1 MSIWSRK
8 SIDVLVADAE
18 RTPSD
23 TPCLRRTLGTWNLT
37 SIGIGSTIGAGI
49 FVLTGTAAAD
59 YAGPAVAISF
69 VLAAIA
75 CLCAA
80 LCYAEL
86 ASMIPVA
93 GSAYTY
99 AYATMGELVAWVIGW
114 CLVLEYLIS
123 VSTIAVG
130 WSGYFTAF
138 LSENGVHIPAALA
151 QAPLTKDGDGN
162 WILHAG
168 INLPAVAVVLALTA
182 ALSTG
187 IRESAFVNNVM
198 VVVKLVVILLVI
210 GFGAAYVDTG
220 NWQPF
225 VPENTG
231 QSGQFGWSGV
241 LRAAGLV
248 FFAYIGFD
256 TVSTSAQEARDP
268 RRTVPLGLI
277 FTLVICTVLYIAMSL
292 VMTGIAPYTSLS
304 VPHPMFVAV
313 DRVGPAL
320 AWLKP
325 VVTLGAIVG
334 LASAILVTLYGQIRI
349 FYSMSR
355 DGMLWPLFSRLHPRH
370 CVPVSGTWVCGILA
384 ALIGGVFPID
394 ILGELV
400 SIGTLL
406 AFAMVCAGV
415 IVLRKTK
422 PDMPRVFRVPLGIPV
437 AIFGVLTCV
446 ALMLTLPWETWLRLI
461 VWMAIGFAIY
471 FGYGY
476 KHSQLR
482 ATDTPPGQDPRTA

>member
-8 SIDVLVADAE
+8 SIDVLLADAE
-18 RTPSD
+18 RAPHPGGPT
-23 TPCLRRTLGTWNLT
+23 LRRTLGTWNLT

-49 FVLTGTAAAD
+49 FVLTGQAAAD

-69 VLAAIA
+69 MLAAVA

-86 ASMIPVA
+86 ASMIPVS

-99 AYATMGELVAWVIGW
+99 AYATMGEIVAWIIGW
-114 CLVLEYLIS
+114 NLVLEYLLS
-123 VSTIAVG
+123 VSTVAVG

-138 LSENGVHIPAALA
+138 LDEQGLHIPAAFTSP
-151 QAPLTKDGDGN
+151 PLVRDETGH
-162 WILHAG
+162 WVLHSG
-168 INLPAVAVVLALTA
+168 LLNFPAVVIVLLSTA
-182 ALSTG
+182 ALSVG
-187 IRESAFVNNVM
+187 IRESALVNNIM
-198 VVVKLVVILLVI
+198 VLVKLLVILLVI
-210 GFGAAYVDTG
+210 GFGVAYIDTA
-220 NWQPF
+220 NWEPF

-231 QSGQFGWSGV
+231 KAGQFGWTGV

-256 TVSTSAQEARDP
+256 TVSTSAQEAHNP

-277 FTLVICTVLYIAMSL
+277 FTLIICTVLYVAMSL
-292 VMTGIAPYTSLS
+292 VMTGLAPYTSLS
-304 VPHPMFVAV
+304 VPHPVFVAV
-313 DRVGPAL
+313 DHAGPAL

-325 VVTLGAIVG
+325 VVTIGAMVG

-349 FYSMSR
+349 FYSMGR
-355 DGMLWPLFSRLHPRH
+355 DGIIPPAFSRLHPRF
-370 CVPVSGTWVCGILA
+370 CIPLRGTWYCGIA
-384 ALIGGVFPID
+384 AAIIAGIFPIEV
-394 ILGELV
+394 LGELV

-415 IVLRKTK
+415 VVLRKTR
-422 PDMPRVFRVPLGIPV
+422 PEMPRVFRVPFGVPV

-446 ALMLTLPWETWLRLI
+446 ALMLSLPWDTWIRLA
-461 VWMAIGFAIY
+461 VWLVIGFAIY

-476 KHSQLR
+476 RHSGLR
-482 ATDTPPGQDPRTA
+482 RTETPPAA